1 MEKNLSLKLENFI
14 SKEVFKGIAGY
25 LGFGFTSDVNE
36 AKRFTKMNLLQL

>member
-14 SKEVFKGIAGY
+14 SKSFQGNSRV
-25 LGFGFTSDVNE
+25 GFGFTSDVNE